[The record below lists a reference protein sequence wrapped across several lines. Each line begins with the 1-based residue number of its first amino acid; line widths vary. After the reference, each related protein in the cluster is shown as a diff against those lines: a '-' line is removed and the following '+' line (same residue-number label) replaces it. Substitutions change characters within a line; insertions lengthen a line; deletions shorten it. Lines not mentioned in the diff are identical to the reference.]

1 VAATATDL
9 DAVLAGWAALDEDA
23 LGRPWVYR
31 GRTMN
36 VREALHRTL
45 EDAQEALVSVAE
57 RPHPESRRILAL
69 AERAL
74 GSLRGLV
81 VGLPGDLL
89 DRAPRPGEWSLRETL
104 RHLLLI
110 ERRYAIQT
118 AYAVERGDGDPVRIA
133 DDRLPTAE
141 QVDVS
146 GGAGD
151 LLARLGEARAETNRR
166 LGDVSPA
173 AMARPTVWAGHDV
186 DVRFRLHR
194 FAPHVV
200 EHTIQCE
207 KTLSA
212 LGWAP
217 AEGRRIVR
225 EISAL
230 LGLIEG
236 LGGAREVRA
245 VGARLAERLIQVSAP
260 PA

>member
-1 VAATATDL
+1 
-9 DAVLAGWAALDEDA
+9 
-23 LGRPWVYR
+23 
-31 GRTMN
+31 
-36 VREALHRTL
+36 
-45 EDAQEALVSVAE
+45 
-57 RPHPESRRILAL
+57 
-69 AERAL
+69 
-74 GSLRGLV
+74 
-81 VGLPGDLL
+81 
-89 DRAPRPGEWSLRETL
+89 
-104 RHLLLI
+104 
-110 ERRYAIQT
+110 
-118 AYAVERGDGDPVRIA
+118 
-133 DDRLPTAE
+133 
-141 QVDVS
+141 
-146 GGAGD
+146 
-151 LLARLGEARAETNRR
+151 
-166 LGDVSPA
+166 VSPA